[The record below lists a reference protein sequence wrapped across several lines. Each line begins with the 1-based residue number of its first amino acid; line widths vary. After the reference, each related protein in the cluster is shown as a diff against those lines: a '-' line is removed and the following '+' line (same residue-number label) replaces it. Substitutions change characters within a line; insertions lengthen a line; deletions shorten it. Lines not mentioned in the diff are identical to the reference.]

1 MNKFL
6 IRGLAFTLIGI
17 GCIYYGIILMQAE
30 NNWYKLLLTVGVIAF
45 GVGFITL
52 IYRLFRKID
61 RNTLLDE
68 RKNTNKK

>member
-1 MNKFL
+1 
-6 IRGLAFTLIGI
+6 
-17 GCIYYGIILMQAE
+17 MQAE

>member
-17 GCIYYGIILMQAE
+17 GCIYYGIILMRAE
-30 NNWYKLLLTVGVIAF
+30 NNWYKLLLTVGVITF

-68 RKNTNKK
+68 RRNTNKK